1 MAVKSLPNMIR
12 DIIFFYV
19 KFYYDKYL
27 TEHNLSSM
35 TETNIEDFINIY
47 YVEKQQDLKDY
58 IRKSLKKNLG
68 SEYNSIAVENI
79 IMELFNDS
87 DMAKERIRLEIS
99 DFQQQQQ

>member
-1 MAVKSLPNMIR
+1 MTKSLPNMIR

-35 TETNIEDFINIY
+35 TESNIEDFINIY
-47 YVEKQQDLKDY
+47 YVEKQLDLKDY

-68 SEYNSIAVENI
+68 NEYNSIAAENI
-79 IMELFNDS
+79 IMELFNDP
-87 DMAKERIRLEIS
+87 DMAKERIRLEIV
-99 DFQQQQQ
+99 DFQFQK